1 MPLIVN
7 LRHLTSHSQVLTGEL
22 PVSELDLDTRDA
34 MIQPGQPL
42 GYTLEVEKVEN
53 NLLLRGQLR
62 VALQCHCVRCL
73 RPFVHQVA
81 LDHWTRHLALEGED
95 RVPVVNDGVDLTPY
109 IREDILLEF
118 PQHPLCDPECCGLEK
133 TQIGRTE
140 TSSTGGADSS
150 STTWAELD
158 KLKL

>member
-7 LRHLTSHSQVLTGEL
+7 LRHLATHSLLLRGEL

-42 GYTLEVEKVEN
+42 AYRFEVEKVEN
-53 NLLLRGQLR
+53 NLLLRGHLR
-62 VALQCHCVRCL
+62 VALQCQCVRCL
-73 RPFVHQVA
+73 RPFVRHLV
-81 LDHWTRHLALEGED
+81 LDDWTRHLALEGED

-118 PQHPLCDPECCGLEK
+118 PQHPVCDPECGGLEK
-133 TQIGRTE
+133 ALIGRTK
-140 TSSTGGADSS
+140 TGGTSGTNSS
-150 STTWAELD
+150 SSAWAELD
-158 KLKL
+158 KLKF